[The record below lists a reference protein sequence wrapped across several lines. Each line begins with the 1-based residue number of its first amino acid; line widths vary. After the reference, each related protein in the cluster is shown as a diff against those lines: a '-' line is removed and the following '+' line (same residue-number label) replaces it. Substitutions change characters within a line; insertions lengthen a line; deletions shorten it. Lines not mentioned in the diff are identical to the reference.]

1 MALITIKKGNKTIGK
16 ALYCNSLFSR
26 ASGLM
31 FRKKQMALL
40 ELPFES
46 RTMADIHTLFMRF
59 TLDLYW
65 LDSKMKVISIKKQ
78 VKPFCYAPAEKKSKY
93 ILEAPSGLLKLKLND
108 RLSTA

>member
-1 MALITIKKGNKTIGK
+1 
-16 ALYCNSLFSR
+16 
-26 ASGLM
+26 M

-93 ILEAPSGLLKLKLND
+93 ILEAPSGLLE
-108 RLSTA
+108 AEA